1 MSKTFAVAPATHTVR
16 DRAIQVLAFC
26 VYGALWVAF
35 TAALVVAPARL
46 DEVWAWLASQVLPV
60 QLLLWLLFLPVTA
73 GLWVW
78 ETTWP
83 LVLRAAVVLGL
94 AGWTV
99 YMFAPR
105 WLLPRRSAR

>member
-1 MSKTFAVAPATHTVR
+1 MSKSFAAASATRTVR
-16 DRAIQVLAFC
+16 DRGIQALAFC

-35 TAALVVAPARL
+35 GAALLVAPARL
-46 DEVWAWLASQVLPV
+46 DEVWAWLASQALPV
-60 QLLLWLLFLPVTA
+60 QLLLWLLFLPVTT

-83 LVLRAAVVLGL
+83 LVVRGVVVLGL
-94 AGWTV
+94 AGWTF

-105 WLLPRRSAR
+105 WLLRRPPGR